1 MDNLVQ
7 QVVKLGDDV
16 TQLTL
21 DNATLKAQIEQLKKN
36 GGGQGGSRGGGQKS
50 ALRD

>member
-1 MDNLVQ
+1 MDDLIQ

-21 DNATLKAQIEQLKKN
+21 DNATLKAQLEQLKTYSHGRN
-36 GGGQGGSRGGGQKS
+36 HAQKRS
-50 ALRD
+50 

>member
-1 MDNLVQ
+1 MDDLIQ

-21 DNATLKAQIEQLKKN
+21 DNATLKAQLEQPKKDGGN
-36 GGGQGGSRGGGQKS
+36 HGGGRGGGQKRS
-50 ALRD
+50 LAC